1 MLTRSFRGL
10 KFSALATC
18 IMLAVA
24 GCSDDTEPNL
34 PPPGAGAAAAGPG
47 PEPPLDTKNG
57 TPTIKQIMGRLTKG
71 PNSLTPVIGKALEA
85 ETPDWS
91 TIQPQT
97 DEYARLAAALGQNKP
112 RRGSPES
119 WAKLTAAFSE
129 SASASTR
136 PSRPKTAMAR
146 RTPTA
151 SSPARA
157 WSAIASTGWGPAWEK
172 WAGRHR
178 GHLEKTPRSAHGQGR
193 AEAGHTFQADVRL
206 ESLIYND
213 VGHRVRS
220 A

>member
-129 SASASTR
+129 SASALDKAVKAKNRDGASDAHSQLTGSCMECHRQHRMGPGMGKMGGPPPGPPGKDAPKR
-136 PSRPKTAMAR
+136 PRP
-146 RTPTA
+146 
-151 SSPARA
+151 
-157 WSAIASTGWGPAWEK
+157 GP
-172 WAGRHR
+172 G
-178 GHLEKTPRSAHGQGR
+178 
-193 AEAGHTFQADVRL
+193 
-206 ESLIYND
+206 
-213 VGHRVRS
+213 
-220 A
+220 